1 MRQKNY
7 FWWTNGWG
15 PLVSRMING
24 ELFIRRR
31 VVEWLCGWLR
41 FICGDRQLGLIL
53 GFKRPAWPECVW
65 HDASQRWHQRYGDG
79 KTPDWSGWKKQEHT
93 GRRWW
98 QADEREQW
106 CWLVK
111 IWSTK
116 DWIGRMENKKYFLAF
131 VDFIRI
137 IFVSKGWGSPIDGSD
152 IANMPCQSSRQWQ
165 GVTV

>member
-1 MRQKNY
+1 
-7 FWWTNGWG
+7 
-15 PLVSRMING
+15 
-24 ELFIRRR
+24 
-31 VVEWLCGWLR
+31 
-41 FICGDRQLGLIL
+41 
-53 GFKRPAWPECVW
+53 
-65 HDASQRWHQRYGDG
+65 
-79 KTPDWSGWKKQEHT
+79 
-93 GRRWW
+93 
-98 QADEREQW
+98 
-106 CWLVK
+106 LVK